1 MGLQGVAGWGPH
13 LSSTPRPTWEPPGAL
28 HPPPVTQLPTPRGSP
43 PAKWLTCREERPWP
57 PSCSLNITHHHP
69 HTAHSCAPHVREA
82 GLRSPR
88 WGTRRCGEGVTVSY
102 RAGPGGAQV
111 PRSGWH
117 PTGGGTLL
125 PGAAGPSP
133 RAAPQAPPPAAAG
146 PARAPPGPRAGTL
159 VSKPEPLGK
168 SESRPPPRAP
178 QTPPPAPP
186 AGPVPPGAVPG
197 GRRHHHRPGPAPGGP
212 VLLPSPVLAEL
223 AGATAPGTCGWDVGP
238 QPGAGFISHPGKGW
252 GWRDRH
258 GARCPPSCPPL
269 PGQASPVNTARATS
283 LAGRGPGP
291 RSRQLADSA
300 PRPPQPPHCPG
311 TPAPPEAP
319 LF

>member
-1 MGLQGVAGWGPH
+1 MGCG
-13 LSSTPRPTWEPPGAL
+13 TPGGGGLGTPPLL
-28 HPPPVTQLPTPRGSP
+28 HPKAHVGAPRSPASPTGHTAPHPERLPP

-57 PSCSLNITHHHP
+57 PSCSLNIIHHHP

-146 PARAPPGPRAGTL
+146 PRAGTL

-168 SESRPPPRAP
+168 SESRPPPRP
-178 QTPPPAPP
+178 RRPPA
-186 AGPVPPGAVPG
+186 AS
-197 GRRHHHRPGPAPGGP
+197 APGGASASRGRARGTP
-212 VLLPSPVLAEL
+212 ASPQAWPRSGRARPAAQPCSGRTSWCHGPRDLWVGRRAPARGRVHLPPREGLGL
-223 AGATAPGTCGWDVGP
+223 AGQARRPLPTQLPTAAGPGL
-238 QPGAGFISHPGKGW
+238 PGK
-252 GWRDRH
+252 H
-258 GARCPPSCPPL
+258 I
-269 PGQASPVNTARATS
+269 ARATS

-300 PRPPQPPHCPG
+300 PRPPTASPLPRDPG
-311 TPAPPEAP
+311 TP
-319 LF
+319 